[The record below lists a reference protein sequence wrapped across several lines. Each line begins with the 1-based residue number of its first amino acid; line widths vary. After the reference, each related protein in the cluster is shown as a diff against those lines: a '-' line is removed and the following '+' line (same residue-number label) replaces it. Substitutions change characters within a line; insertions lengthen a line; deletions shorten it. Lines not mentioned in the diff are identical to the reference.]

1 MATTLNINKERMDE
15 NPSPSGDVWF
25 ADPKNVA
32 EVEEGIKQYKEGR
45 VKTFTMEEIR
55 NLFGV

>member
-1 MATTLNINKERMDE
+1 MDE

-45 VKTFTMEEIR
+45 VKTCTMEEIR